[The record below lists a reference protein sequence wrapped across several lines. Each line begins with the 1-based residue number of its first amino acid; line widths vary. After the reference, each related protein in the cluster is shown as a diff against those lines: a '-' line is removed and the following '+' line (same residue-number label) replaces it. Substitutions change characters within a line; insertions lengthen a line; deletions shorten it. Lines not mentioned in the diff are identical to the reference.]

1 MLKNL
6 TDTVLLS
13 PSIIATDLTTLGT
26 IVSSFDST
34 CIHFLHI
41 DVMDGNF
48 VPNLTIGPGY
58 IHNLTQHT
66 DIPLDI
72 HLMIEK
78 PELSLQHYIECKPY
92 FLTIH
97 FESTQQPVRLLQL
110 IRNYGIKAGI
120 SINPSTPVE
129 TLYDILEFTDMVLL
143 MSVEPGFYG
152 QKFIPSSL
160 KRIEKL
166 AAFIKASK
174 MDVSIEV
181 DGGINEENIADVVH
195 AGASIIVAGS
205 GVFKATDVNAQAQKL
220 LDIAKKAKV

>member
-1 MLKNL
+1 MLKNS

-13 PSIIATDLTTLGT
+13 PSIIATDLTTLGSV
-26 IVSSFDST
+26 VSSFDST

-48 VPNLTIGPGY
+48 VPNITIGPGY
-58 IHNLTQHT
+58 IQNLRQHT

-78 PELSLQHYIECKPY
+78 PELSLQQYIECKPY

-97 FESTQQPVRLLQL
+97 FESTRQPVRLLQL
-110 IRNYGIKAGI
+110 IKSYGIKAGL

-129 TLYDILEFTDMVLL
+129 ALYDILEFTDMVLL

-160 KRIEKL
+160 QRIEKL

-174 MDVSIEV
+174 LDVSIEV
-181 DGGINEENIADVVH
+181 DGGINEENIADVVR
-195 AGASIIVAGS
+195 AGARIIVAGS
-205 GVFKATDVNAQAQKL
+205 GVFKAIDVNAQAQKL
-220 LDIAKKAKV
+220 LDIAKKANV

>member
-13 PSIIATDLTTLGT
+13 PSIIAADLSLLGSF
-26 IVSSFDST
+26 VSSCDRSY
-34 CIHFLHI
+34 IHLLHI

-48 VPNLTIGPGY
+48 VPNITIGPGY
-58 IHNLTQHT
+58 IHNLKQHT

-78 PELSLQHYIECKPY
+78 PELSLQSFIDCTPY

-97 FESTQQPVRLLQL
+97 YESTRQPVRLLKL
-110 IRNYGIKAGI
+110 IKDSGLKAGI
-120 SINPSTPVE
+120 SINPSTPIE
-129 TLYDILEFTDMVLL
+129 SLYDILEYTDMVLV

-166 AAFIKASK
+166 NTFIIEHSL
-174 MDVSIEV
+174 DVVIQV
-181 DGGINEENIADVVH
+181 DGGINEDTIADVVK
-195 AGASIIVAGS
+195 AGARIIVAGS
-205 GVFKATDVNAQAQKL
+205 SVFKSANFNAQAKKL
-220 LDIAKKAKV
+220 LEIAKKAIV